1 VGRAG
6 GQVDAI
12 SAEISAF
19 RWLQPVTSIW
29 DIGHNTNMEERNNS
43 NEFAGAA
50 GATGATGATGAAGA
64 PGAPGASKARVIA
77 VAVTAVALLAIA
89 IPFVWQP
96 HVEAEPA
103 AVSASNDPAPAA
115 AGGEETAACMADA
128 KPANFNFTM
137 KDVDGNQVSLASYK
151 GKVVL
156 LNFWATWC
164 GPCKAEIPGFVRLQE
179 KYRDKGLVIVGYSVD
194 DTADK
199 AKAYAAEYKMNY
211 PILLGEGREDV
222 QDAYGPIWGIPA
234 SFIISKDGK
243 VCRKHMGIAP
253 EAVFEKEVA
262 ALLN

>member
-1 VGRAG
+1 
-6 GQVDAI
+6 
-12 SAEISAF
+12 
-19 RWLQPVTSIW
+19 
-29 DIGHNTNMEERNNS
+29 MEES
-43 NEFAGAA
+43 NGSTVPEFQGAK
-50 GATGATGATGAAGA
+50 GG
-64 PGAPGASKARVIA
+64 SKARMIA

-96 HVEAEPA
+96 HLEAEPA
-103 AVSASNDPAPAA
+103 ATTASADPAA
-115 AGGEETAACMADA
+115 AGSGEATAACMADP
-128 KPANFNFTM
+128 KPANFDFTM
-137 KDVDGNQVSLASYK
+137 KDVDGNEVALSSYK

-164 GPCKAEIPGFVRLQE
+164 GPCKAEIPGFVRLQD
-179 KYRDKGLVIVGYSVD
+179 KYRDQGLVIVGYSVD
-194 DTADK
+194 DTAEK

-253 EAVFEKEVA
+253 EAVFEKEVV
-262 ALLN
+262 ALLD

>member
-1 VGRAG
+1 
-6 GQVDAI
+6 
-12 SAEISAF
+12 
-19 RWLQPVTSIW
+19 
-29 DIGHNTNMEERNNS
+29 MEEHNS
-43 NEFAGAA
+43 NDIAGATGATGAA
-50 GATGATGATGAAGA
+50 GATGATGATGA
-64 PGAPGASKARVIA
+64 SKARMIA

-96 HVEAEPA
+96 HVEAEPVA
-103 AVSASNDPAPAA
+103 TSASADPASAPAVSE
-115 AGGEETAACMADA
+115 GEDTGACMANA
-128 KPANFNFTM
+128 KPANFDFTI
-137 KDVDGNQVSLASYK
+137 KDVDGNDVPLSSYK

-194 DTADK
+194 DTAEK
-199 AKAYAAEYKMNY
+199 AKAYAAQYKMNY
-211 PILLGEGREDV
+211 PILLGEGREEV

>member
-1 VGRAG
+1 MEDIHDSTG
-6 GQVDAI
+6 
-12 SAEISAF
+12 
-19 RWLQPVTSIW
+19 SI
-29 DIGHNTNMEERNNS
+29 GSTGS
-43 NEFAGAA
+43 KG
-50 GATGATGATGAAGA
+50 GAT
-64 PGAPGASKARVIA
+64 GASKARMIA

-103 AVSASNDPAPAA
+103 SASASTDPGPAA
-115 AGGEETAACMADA
+115 AAHGDDPATAACMANP
-128 KPANFNFTM
+128 KPANFDFTM
-137 KDVDGNQVSLASYK
+137 KDVDGNQVSLSAYK

-179 KYRDKGLVIVGYSVD
+179 KYRDQGLVIVGYSVD
-194 DTADK
+194 DTAEK
-199 AKAYAAEYKMNY
+199 AKAYAAQYKMNY
-211 PILLGEGREDV
+211 PILLGEGREEV

-253 EAVFEKEVA
+253 EAVFEKEVV

>member
-1 VGRAG
+1 MTRIADMRQNKGMDERPT
-6 GQVDAI
+6 VDS
-12 SAEISAF
+12 SAA
-19 RWLQPVTSIW
+19 P
-29 DIGHNTNMEERNNS
+29 D
-43 NEFAGAA
+43 
-50 GATGATGATGAAGA
+50 
-64 PGAPGASKARVIA
+64 PGAPIGSPDGTPAPNARMRM
-77 VAVTAVALLAIA
+77 VAVVATAIALVAIA
-89 IPFVWQP
+89 IPFVW
-96 HVEAEPA
+96 EPA
-103 AVSASNDPAPAA
+103 VDAEHAATANAANAAPATPA
-115 AGGEETAACMADA
+115 ESAPATAACMADA
-128 KPANFNFTM
+128 KPANFNFTL
-137 KDVDGNQVSLASYK
+137 KDVDGNQVSLDAYK

-164 GPCKAEIPGFVRLQE
+164 GPCKAEIPGFVRIQE

-194 DTADK
+194 DTAEK

-234 SFIISKDGK
+234 SFLISRDGK